1 MHLPSWGA
9 SSVGKTGP
17 DGPDSG
23 AVVSSQANPRAGFWV
38 ADGIFRALAQG
49 QAGSGIKAALQ
60 EPGRVVWLAES
71 VSREKR
77 LWGVT
82 ASKGQPHPLAGPSL
96 HTRLVRGLS
105 GLGVRGRLCFS

>member
-1 MHLPSWGA
+1 M
-9 SSVGKTGP
+9 
-17 DGPDSG
+17 
-23 AVVSSQANPRAGFWV
+23 VSSQANPRVGFWV

-71 VSREKR
+71 VSREKW

-82 ASKGQPHPLAGPSL
+82 ASRGSL
-96 HTRLVRGLS
+96 TPWLGLPGTHGWFRGLS
-105 GLGVRGRLCFS
+105 GLRVRGRLCFS